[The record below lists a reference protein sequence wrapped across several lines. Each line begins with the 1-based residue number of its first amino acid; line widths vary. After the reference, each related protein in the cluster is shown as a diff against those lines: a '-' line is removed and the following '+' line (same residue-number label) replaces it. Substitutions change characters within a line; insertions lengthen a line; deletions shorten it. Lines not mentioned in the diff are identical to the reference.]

1 MDESKFVPRSVV
13 CDIYIIIALY
23 VGLTLLMFTGWLSD
37 RWLNHVSIA
46 CMCVG
51 AFLIPVISHRLRSF
65 LSFVSSPSR
74 VSRRVVPWMWCAI
87 GALMVFGLLVG
98 ELSPHS
104 TLMLVVCLV
113 GLVFNLLLGVLIP
126 IGYFDVKKG
135 AI

>member
-1 MDESKFVPRSVV
+1 MDESKFIPRSVV
-13 CDIYIIIALY
+13 CDIYVVIALY
-23 VGLTLLMFTGWLSD
+23 VGLTVLMFTGWLSD
-37 RWLNHVSIA
+37 QWLNRVSIA

-51 AFLIPVISHRLRSF
+51 AFMIPVISQRLRSF

-74 VSRRVVPWMWCAI
+74 VSRRVIPWMWCAI

-98 ELSPHS
+98 GLSPHS

-113 GLVFNLLLGVLIP
+113 GLAFNLLLGVLIP
-126 IGYFDVKKG
+126 IGYFGVKKG